1 MNNVCVLGSINM
13 DMVLNIRDI
22 PLVGETILS
31 KNFTKIPGGKGANQ
45 AVAAQRLGAKVYMIG
60 KLGRDEN
67 GKTLY
72 GAMKKDGINLEHV
85 IYDEENPTG
94 MAIILVNEQGNNS
107 IVVVSGANMK
117 LTKDDVLGAAQVIKD
132 SKFIVA
138 QFETPMEVTLE
149 AFKIAKGNDVIT
161 ILNPA
166 PASEMPKSI
175 LPLTD
180 IIIPNETEIQKLTG
194 IQVFDGESAKKAAEV
209 LLNSG
214 VRFVII
220 TLGEKGAA
228 LVSKDKW
235 EIIPAYKV
243 KAIDTTAAGDGFIG
257 ALVSSLEFE
266 DGNEYASIK
275 RAIEYGN
282 KVSSIVVQRKGAQT
296 SLPFLKELEST

>member
-1 MNNVCVLGSINM
+1 M
-13 DMVLNIRDI
+13 DIVLNIKDI

-31 KNFTKIPGGKGANQ
+31 KSFMKIPGGKGANQ

-67 GKTLY
+67 GSILY
-72 GAMKKDGINLEHV
+72 AAMKKDGIKLDHV

-94 MAIILVNEQGNNS
+94 MAIILVNDQGNNS

-117 LTKDDVLGAAQVIKD
+117 LTKEDVHRATQIIKD
-132 SKFIVA
+132 SNFIVA

-149 AFKIAKGNDVIT
+149 AFRIAKDNKVIT

-166 PASEMPKSI
+166 PATEMPKSI
-175 LPLTD
+175 FPLID
-180 IIIPNETEIQKLTG
+180 IIIPNETEIEKLTG
-194 IQVFDGESAKKAAEV
+194 IKVSDGESAKKAADV
-209 LLNSG
+209 LLNNG

-266 DGNEYASIK
+266 KGNEYASIK
-275 RAIEYGN
+275 KAIKFGN

-296 SLPFLKELEST
+296 SLPFLRELESI